1 MFVVG
6 LTGGIGSGKTE
17 VSNRFA
23 ALGVPIIDTDHL
35 ARELVQPGQAALEE
49 IVASFGLDCLD
60 EQGGLRRSYLRERVF
75 TDADGRHRLEAIL
88 HPRIRALMKTRI
100 AALSVPYCIAVIP
113 LLIESRMAS
122 LVDRIL
128 VVDVTEDEQIRRV
141 TSRDGVTAEQ
151 ATRILAAQASR
162 SQRLAQADDVLDN
175 SSNFDLLTRQI
186 AVLHERYL
194 ALALASAKAV

>member
-35 ARELVQPGQAALEE
+35 ARELVQPGQPALEE

-75 TDADGRHRLEAIL
+75 ADAEGRHRLEAIL

-100 AALSVPYCIAVIP
+100 AALSTPYCIAVIP
-113 LLIESRMAS
+113 LLIEGRMTS

-128 VVDVTEDEQIRRV
+128 VVDVTEDKQVQRV
-141 TSRDGVTAEQ
+141 TSRDRGTAEQ
-151 ATRILAAQASR
+151 AARILAAQASR

-175 SSNFDLLTRQI
+175 SSNNFNLLTRQV

-194 ALALASAKAV
+194 ALALAKAI